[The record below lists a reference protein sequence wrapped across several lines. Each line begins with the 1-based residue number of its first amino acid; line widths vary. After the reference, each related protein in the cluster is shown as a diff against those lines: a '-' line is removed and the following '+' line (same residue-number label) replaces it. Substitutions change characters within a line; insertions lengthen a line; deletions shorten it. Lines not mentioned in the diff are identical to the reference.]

1 MSTEKVYILLS
12 GGVDSSSAL
21 GLAKMQF
28 PHAEF
33 EAVTI
38 DYGQRHAREIQAA
51 KEIADHF
58 KVPHVIIDAK
68 GFMSGM
74 LVNQEHEIDAPDV
87 AALRG
92 NAPIPDVSYDEL
104 PKGISPTYVTFRNG
118 LMLSILAARA
128 QAWVMS
134 EQERIKEAHDTI
146 NPDLDDRDL
155 TIPEELQPNAYIF
168 LGIHADDGANWAY
181 PDCTQEFIG
190 PMSAAIYTGTYNRV
204 RVRSPFTFHDKST
217 VVQLGEMAGVPWEKT
232 WSCYKGEEFQCG
244 TCPTCRSRKEAF
256 EILRKGGIKIKDPTI
271 YAV

>member
-1 MSTEKVYILLS
+1 MSEKVYILLS

-74 LVNQEHEIDAPDV
+74 LVDKGEAENEA
-87 AALRG
+87 
-92 NAPIPDVSYDEL
+92 IPDVSYDEL

-134 EQERIKEAHDTI
+134 EQVRFAD
-146 NPDLDDRDL
+146 DLE
-155 TIPEELQPNAYIF
+155 IPKSSIREEDQPNAYIF

-256 EILRKGGIKIKDPTI
+256 DILRKGGIKIKDPTI